1 MPFPPVDMAR
11 GKEIDRGEMDTESS
25 VLRGPLSKQK
35 AQLGKKMLDSLK
47 GN

>member
-25 VLRGPLSKQK
+25 VPRGPLSKQK
-35 AQLGKKMLDSLK
+35 AQQGETMLDILK